1 MSSLMFLVVN
11 STVGETSRAFIDW
24 AWRIPFLFSVV
35 LIAIALYV
43 RLNVAETPVFVA
55 QKARDTVSA
64 TPLAALLNTQR
75 RAVILAA
82 GGMIGFFTLGFMANT
97 YLMSYAHTHV
107 GFSPKTILSV
117 SLLGGVVVLVFNG
130 LGAVLCDT
138 FGRRRVIMTAFA
150 IGVPW
155 AFIVLPLVDTGNV
168 ALFALA
174 IAGTYA
180 VAGTAYG
187 PMAAF
192 VPEIFGT
199 AYRYSGAGLSLNLA
213 GLVGGAVPTI
223 IAAPLLATWGVPA
236 IGAMMAAVVLV
247 SLLCTVALPE
257 TKGAALQYQ

>member
-1 MSSLMFLVVN
+1 
-11 STVGETSRAFIDW
+11 
-24 AWRIPFLFSVV
+24 
-35 LIAIALYV
+35 
-43 RLNVAETPVFVA
+43 
-55 QKARDTVSA
+55 
-64 TPLAALLNTQR
+64 
-75 RAVILAA
+75 
-82 GGMIGFFTLGFMANT
+82 
-97 YLMSYAHTHV
+97 
-107 GFSPKTILSV
+107 
-117 SLLGGVVVLVFNG
+117 
-130 LGAVLCDT
+130 
-138 FGRRRVIMTAFA
+138 MTAFA

-168 ALFALA
+168 ALFTLA

-213 GLVGGAVPTI
+213 GLIGGAVPTI

-257 TKGAALQYQ
+257 TKGAALQRQ